1 MDEHFKFFTCK
12 EGDNSLGERSLEI
25 HENAGGVIGIS
36 GKVPLNNMEDLSLA
50 YTPGVAEP
58 CKKIAENVDNVYR
71 YTTKKNS
78 VAIITDGSAVLGL
91 GNIGPYAAL
100 PVMEGK
106 ALIFKELADIDAFP
120 VCLDTTDTEEII
132 RTVKHIAPAFGGI
145 NLEDI
150 SAPRCFEIEERL
162 RNELSIPVFHDD
174 QHGTAVVVIAGLI
187 NALRVIGKEIPN
199 IKVVISGAGAA
210 GKAIAFKLL
219 HAGINPER
227 LIVCDSRGSI
237 YKGRIEGMNPEK
249 EEIAMA
255 TNKQNIKGTLAN
267 VLVNADVFIGV
278 SAPGIVNSEM
288 VSSMASDAI
297 VFAMANPV
305 PEIMPNIAKEAG
317 ARVIATGR
325 SDCPNQ
331 INNCLGFPG
340 IFRGALDTRA
350 SDITPEME
358 LAAVYAL
365 AGIVTDDKLSENY
378 IIPGSLDKK
387 VVETVASAVAE
398 AAVRS
403 GVSKINAL

>member
-1 MDEHFKFFTCK
+1 MDENLKDFMCN
-12 EGDNSLGERSLEI
+12 GSDNSLGERSLEL

-36 GKVPLNNMEDLSLA
+36 GKVPLNNIDDLSLA

-58 CKKIAENVDNVYR
+58 CKKIAENVDDVYR
-71 YTTKKNS
+71 YTMKKNS
-78 VAIITDGSAVLGL
+78 VAVITDGSAVLGL
-91 GNIGPYAAL
+91 GNIGPHAAL

-106 ALIFKELADIDAFP
+106 ALIFKELAGIDAFP
-120 VCLDTTDTEEII
+120 VCLDTSDTEEII

-162 RNELSIPVFHDD
+162 RKELPIPVFHDD

-187 NALRVIGKEIPN
+187 NALRLIGKEIAN
-199 IKVVISGAGAA
+199 IKVVVSGAGAA
-210 GKAIAFKLL
+210 GKAIANKLL
-219 HAGINPER
+219 YAGVNPER
-227 LIVCDSRGSI
+227 LIVCDSHGTI
-237 YKGRIEGMNPEK
+237 YKKRIEAMNPEK
-249 EEIAMA
+249 EEIAIA
-255 TNKQNIKGTLAN
+255 TNKKNIKGTLAE
-267 VLVNADVFIGV
+267 VMVDADVFIGV

-317 ARVIATGR
+317 ARIIATGR

-350 SDITPEME
+350 SDITLEME

-365 AGIVTDDKLSENY
+365 AGIVTDDELSEDY
-378 IIPGSLDKK
+378 IIPGPLDKR
-387 VVETVASAVAE
+387 VVKTVASAVAE
-398 AAVRS
+398 AALRS
-403 GVSKINAL
+403 AVANINAR